1 MYNKNTWL
9 YKICFKKGY
18 KKHERNTWILKKLKE
33 GKSRVGW
40 VYKEK
45 FLANYLPW

>member
-18 KKHERNTWILKKLKE
+18 KKHERNTWILKNTWLYINKTYGFKRTH
-33 GKSRVGW
+33 S
-40 VYKEK
+40 
-45 FLANYLPW
+45 